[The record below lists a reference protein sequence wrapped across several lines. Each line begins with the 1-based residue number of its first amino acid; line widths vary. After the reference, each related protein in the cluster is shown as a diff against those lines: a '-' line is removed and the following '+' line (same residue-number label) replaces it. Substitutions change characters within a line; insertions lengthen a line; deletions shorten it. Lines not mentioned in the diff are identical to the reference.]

1 MGDRYSLSPNG
12 FWGNF
17 APVNPLLNFL
27 RNILISKWL
36 PVAPSPDVLIT
47 HLVSPPDSWNWMV
60 ISHFIFTVVIRKQF
74 LVCKLHTGNVTMW
87 NMSRLDSWIWVF
99 FQGFWNVM
107 VQRYS
112 TDMRYINISTDLA
125 SYLLMFWYIM
135 KVSLKSL

>member
-1 MGDRYSLSPNG
+1 MGDWYSLSPDG

-74 LVCKLHTGNVTMW
+74 LVCKLHTRNVTKW
-87 NMSRLDSWIWVF
+87 NMSRLDSWILRLLSRF
-99 FQGFWNVM
+99 LKYNGAKIFD
-107 VQRYS
+107 RYALYQ
-112 TDMRYINISTDLA
+112 YINRPCFIFVNVLIHYES
-125 SYLLMFWYIM
+125 
-135 KVSLKSL
+135 